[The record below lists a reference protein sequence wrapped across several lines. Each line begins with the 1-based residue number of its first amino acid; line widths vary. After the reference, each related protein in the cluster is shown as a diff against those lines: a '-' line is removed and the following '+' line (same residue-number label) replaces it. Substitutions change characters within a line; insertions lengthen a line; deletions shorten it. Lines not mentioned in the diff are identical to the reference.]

1 MSSRARGSRPLS
13 RRQALGLIGGGVG
26 FGLCGEAGVVA
37 ALGQAPGNAGRVS
50 FPKGVVIRTILKDV
64 APDALG
70 DGTTL
75 FHEHISGNYSNPPA
89 PAGQRGTAPDAARST
104 DIAVDELKQAWADG
118 VHCIVDATT
127 NRRSTE
133 NIERVESMARRSGMN
148 IVVAGGYYRAPYP
161 PAIAALSEEQIGDQ
175 LIGDARTQRWG
186 AVGEIGS
193 SVETHPDERKF
204 FRAVAR
210 LHARTNLPIFTH
222 TPHES
227 CPSCALEQLDLFESA
242 GVKPRSVCIG
252 HISSFKP
259 ADDPGMSTAKAIAK
273 RGAFLGFDTVGHQ
286 GRTSLVTEGEKVKM
300 LLQVLE
306 AGFEDQVLLA
316 ADFSINE
323 QLKANYG
330 AGFSSAVVVSV
341 PKLRYAGVK
350 EATIQKILRDN
361 PRRFLA
367 FAPKA

>member
-1 MSSRARGSRPLS
+1 MSSRIS
-13 RRQALGLIGGGVG
+13 RRQVLGLLGTGVG
-26 FGLCGEAGVVA
+26 LGLRGSSGVVS
-37 ALGQAPGNAGRVS
+37 ALAQTPANSSRGN
-50 FPKGVVIRTILKDV
+50 FPKDAIIRTILKDV
-64 APDALG
+64 PPDSLA

-75 FHEHISGNYSNPPA
+75 FHEHISGNFSNPPA
-89 PAGQRGTAPDAARST
+89 PAGARGGAPEAARSV
-104 DIAVDELKQAWADG
+104 DLAVDELKQAWADG

-127 NRRSTE
+127 NRRSAE

-148 IVVAGGYYRAPYP
+148 VVVAGGYYRAPYP
-161 PAIAALSEEQIGDQ
+161 PAIAGMSEEQIGDQ

-186 AVGEIGS
+186 AIGEIGS

-210 LHARTNLPIFTH
+210 LHVRTNLPIFTH

-227 CPSCALEQLDLFESA
+227 CPGCALEQLDLLEKA
-242 GVKPRSVCIG
+242 GVNPRSICIG

-259 ADDPGMSTAKAIAK
+259 PDDPGMTTAKSIAK
-273 RGAFLGFDTVGHQ
+273 RGAFVGFDTVGHI
-286 GRTSLVTEGEKVKM
+286 GRTSLVTEAEKVKM

-306 AGFEDQVLLA
+306 GGFEDQVLLA

-330 AGFSSAVVVSV
+330 AGFSSAVVVFV

-350 EATIQKILRDN
+350 EATIHKILHDN